1 MRFPQHS
8 TDAIAHSFAL
18 RDPAVLL
25 VRHRPWLSCPPAT
38 DLRLLCFACEF
49 CVCVACVALPCLT
62 VCAHVCGV
70 WCVCVYVCVCWYG
83 QRLLGRAMES
93 DRKLRKRVL
102 EVISKITVTDFEA
115 QLPALLQ
122 VLPEP
127 NVREQQSIC
136 ICDTRASQPA
146 SQPATHALPDWQAH

>member
-25 VRHRPWLSCPPAT
+25 VRQRPWLSCPPAT
-38 DLRLLCFACEF
+38 DLRLLCFACGLVVAGLGCRF
-49 CVCVACVALPCLT
+49 CVCAACVALPCLT
-62 VCAHVCGV
+62 VCAHV
-70 WCVCVYVCVCWYG
+70 W

-127 NVREQQSIC
+127 NVREQQSAC
-136 ICDTRASQPA
+136 IIPDTRASQPA
-146 SQPATHALPDWQAH
+146 RQTATHALPDGQAH